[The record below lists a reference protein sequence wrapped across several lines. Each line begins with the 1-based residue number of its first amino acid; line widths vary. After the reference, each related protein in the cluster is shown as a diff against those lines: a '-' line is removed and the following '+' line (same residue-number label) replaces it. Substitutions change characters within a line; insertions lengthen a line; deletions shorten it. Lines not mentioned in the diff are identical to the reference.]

1 MMQGKSILFAS
12 TKDIIGRKAVCIMKH
27 QESLSQRE
35 LAQQRIRERRRR
47 QAAKRRRR
55 RKRLT
60 LAAVCL
66 CAVLLCAAVIHF
78 LLPEAEL
85 KNELPTNQNTLLQ
98 GAEGPGN
105 LTPAAPEE
113 NYDHVDITP
122 QEEDSEELL
131 ALKELAVEY
140 PRVKKIIDNIEA
152 YPEELIALVLKNQ
165 ETVDYVA
172 DYPEKSQKNY
182 VIDLSKEAASSTV
195 PLLLQW
201 DERWGYE
208 EYGSGLIG
216 WTGCGPTCMSM
227 LTLYLTGNDAYDPAT
242 VARWAKDNG
251 YYSSGSGTAWLFFSE
266 GSAHFGLRAE
276 ELPLVKQYIV
286 NALDEGRPVV
296 CAMGPGDFTTNGHYI
311 ILTGYDDE
319 GFTVNDPNS
328 PIRSSQ
334 HWTYE
339 TLERQISNLWAM
351 SKA

>member
-1 MMQGKSILFAS
+1 MMQGDCILFAS
-12 TKDIIGRKAVCIMKH
+12 TKDIIGRKAVCFMKQ

-47 QAAKRRRR
+47 QAVKRRRR
-55 RKRLT
+55 RRRLT
-60 LAAVCL
+60 LAALCV
-66 CAVLLCAAVIHF
+66 CAVLVCAVVLRF
-78 LLPEAEL
+78 VLPKAEQ
-85 KNELPTNQNTLLQ
+85 ETEPPAEQNTLLQ
-98 GAEGPGN
+98 GAEGSGN
-105 LTPAAPEE
+105 LTPAVPEE
-113 NYDHVDITP
+113 NFEHVDITP
-122 QEEDSEELL
+122 QEGDSDALL
-131 ALKELAVEY
+131 ALKKLAAEY
-140 PRVKKIIDNIEA
+140 PRVKKIIDNMNA

-172 DYPEKSQKNY
+172 DYPEKSQKSY
-182 VIDLSKEAASSTV
+182 MIDLSAEASSPTI

-242 VARWAKDNG
+242 VAKWAKENG
-251 YYSSGSGTAWLFFSE
+251 YYAAGSGTAWLFFGE

-276 ELPLVKQYIV
+276 ELPLVKQYMV
-286 NALDEGRPVV
+286 NALDEGRPIV

-334 HWTYE
+334 HWPYE